1 MRIVALIFY
10 VFCVLFAPSA
20 FASKNAPQARKP
32 GTLLKW
38 TDDLWAQREREFAV
52 PGEYKRCGN
61 YLFLYTPSP
70 ELGVEQKQMIG
81 FAFPSPSGGLGE
93 IVLRRG
99 ADVRIVDSPKG
110 ATNTNR
116 VYRNTAP
123 KTEGN
128 VTGRSYVIL
137 LSWDEYEKVRT
148 CFRIKPA
155 VTT

>member
-1 MRIVALIFY
+1 MRIVTLIFS
-10 VFCVLFAPSA
+10 VFCVLFFPAALSA
-20 FASKNAPQARKP
+20 KDVPQARKP
-32 GTLLKW
+32 GSLLKW
-38 TDDLWAQREREFAV
+38 TDALWAQREREFTI

-70 ELGVEQKQMIG
+70 ELGVEPKPMIG

-110 ATNTNR
+110 AANTNR

-123 KTEGN
+123 KTEDN
-128 VTGRSYVIL
+128 MTGRSYVIL